1 MEVKEM
7 DNAERLAVVE
17 TELKQLNKTVT
28 NMNDKLDVW
37 NQNYVPRNE
46 INEAFRARD
55 QDIKEIR
62 DEVKEKAGKE
72 DIKSIHKKLDETRND
87 KRDWKKNF
95 PAWVAIALSAVA
107 LLLPYLIN

>member
-1 MEVKEM
+1 MPQEEM
-7 DNAERLAVVE
+7 KNQERLAVVE
-17 TELKQLNKTVT
+17 TELRQLTKMVI

-62 DEVKEKAGKE
+62 DEVKEKAGSKE
-72 DIKSIHKKLDETRND
+72 VERIVKDKDNWKRNL
-87 KRDWKKNF
+87 
-95 PAWVAIALSAVA
+95 PAWAAFFLAVFT
-107 LLLPYLIN
+107 LLLRYI